1 MVLDTHRRWPDG
13 VQLTVKRLR
22 RTGYNIGYARVYHIL
37 KSNDMVTFSPAK
49 SRQRKWVRYERLYSN
64 AMWHADWHA
73 MKDPRMKGMNLITY
87 LYDASRCVTEAA
99 LFREATSKNAV
110 IMLRQTISRFG
121 VPATILSDNGS
132 CFVEARG
139 RKKPKNSWMPTL
151 LENELLSLNISLIN
165 SRPYHP

>member
-1 MVLDTHRRWPDG
+1 M
-13 VQLTVKRLR
+13 TVKRLR

-37 KSNDMVTFSPAK
+37 KSNDMVTSSPAK

-87 LYDASRCVTEAA
+87 LYDASRCVTGAA

-132 CFVEARG
+132 CFVGVRD

-151 LENELLSLNISLIN
+151 FENELLSLNIILIN